1 MNIEKDLKKDGIT
14 VVEPINQVTITLIAK
29 FVCDKLCAAF
39 PLYNLNYDNL
49 FIKVVNT
56 PMFIAKIPNGMSE
69 ANYFYKNSTIY
80 FKEGLSVDE
89 MKKFAIH
96 EFLHRFQEK
105 KDAKNILY
113 RLGLCDFTGLKVR
126 GMALNEGSVQYM
138 ASKALKNDFETVKYY
153 GIELTTNSTS
163 CYPLLCNLVRQMAY
177 ITGEQVLF
185 DSTLYSNDNFKKCF
199 IGLCGQAHFY
209 KIQDNLDKL
218 LYTEEKLTNLVA
230 KVQQNVSENK
240 IATYS
245 SQITKLKNC
254 ITQTYRETQ
263 NLILTSYFDKQ
274 FHQIYSTA
282 DLEEYRKK
290 LYNFKDYIGI
300 IENDSF
306 FNQYY
311 INKMNAL
318 SDKYDAITQNVYLVE
333 YKNDFFHIF
342 LRKLSATVQAVRKV
356 YSQVSKDFNK

>member
-14 VVEPINQVTITLIAK
+14 VIEPVNPVTVTLIAK
-29 FVCDKLCAAF
+29 FVCDKLCTAF

-89 MKKFAIH
+89 MKTFAIH

-105 KDAKNILY
+105 KDNKNILY
-113 RLGLCDFTGLKVR
+113 RLGLCDFTGLQVK

-138 ASKALKNDFETVKYY
+138 TSKALKNDFETVKYY
-153 GIELTTNSTS
+153 GIEFTTNSTS

-218 LYTEEKLTNLVA
+218 LHIEEKLTSLVA

-240 IATYS
+240 ITIYS
-245 SQITKLKNC
+245 NQITKLKNN
-254 ITQTYRETQ
+254 ITKTYRQTQ

-274 FHQIYSTA
+274 FHQIYSTT

-306 FNQYY
+306 FNEYY
-311 INKMNAL
+311 IHKMNAL
-318 SDKYDAITQNVYLVE
+318 SDKYDAITQNVYLVT
-333 YKNDFFHIF
+333 YQNDFFHMV
-342 LRKLSATVQAVRKV
+342 LRKLNATMQAIRKV
-356 YSQVSKDFNK
+356 YSSSQDINH